1 MKVAETDTLQLKTTI
16 SKEKK
21 TKKNIN
27 EKDKSVKEKY
37 IEMKEQIKLYRKNL
51 NENLMNGTKT
61 AGDTFNSIFFKA
73 LENLII
79 QVDMYK
85 SDHEKSNKVSVVY
98 DWYIQKT
105 KFFHD
110 MNNIN
115 RFSAK
120 QYFETIP
127 DISLIK
133 KSEIYEARNYPIEY
147 EKENRTEIESM
158 LPPKDRLLIYLL

>member
-1 MKVAETDTLQLKTTI
+1 MKVAETDTLQLKTTV

-61 AGDTFNSIFFKA
+61 ASDTFNSIFFKS

-85 SDHEKSNKVSVVY
+85 DDVEKSNKVSVVY
-98 DWYIQKT
+98 NWYIQKT

-133 KSEIYEARNYPIEY
+133 KSDIYEARNYPIEY

-158 LPPKDRLLIYLL
+158 LPPKDRLLIYLP

>member
-1 MKVAETDTLQLKTTI
+1 MIVAETDTLQLKTTI

-27 EKDKSVKEKY
+27 EKEKSVKEKY

-61 AGDTFNSIFFKA
+61 ASDTFNSIFFKS

-85 SDHEKSNKVSVVY
+85 DDVEKSNKVSVVY
-98 DWYIQKT
+98 NWYIQKT
-105 KFFHD
+105 KFLHD

-133 KSEIYEARNYPIEY
+133 KSDIYEARNYPIEY

-158 LPPKDRLLIYLL
+158 LPPKDRLLIYLP

>member
-1 MKVAETDTLQLKTTI
+1 MIVAETDTLQLKTTI

-27 EKDKSVKEKY
+27 EKEKSVKEKY

-61 AGDTFNSIFFKA
+61 ASDTFNSIFFKS

-85 SDHEKSNKVSVVY
+85 DDVEKSNKVSVVY
-98 DWYIQKT
+98 NWYIQKT

-133 KSEIYEARNYPIEY
+133 KSDIYEARNYPIEY

-158 LPPKDRLLIYLL
+158 LPPKDRLLIYLP